1 MRTKIFV
8 AAALLAASVM
18 PALAQTSTSAV
29 TDTGARPGNEIGT
42 GNSLPRSD
50 RASNTTAHDTRTQIA
65 PNLPS
70 PQIDENATPRDYLV
84 VAREALAANHTGQA
98 QQSLEMADTRL
109 LHRSVAQGETNEH
122 SNDPLVMRI
131 DEARRAL
138 GDGDT
143 RLATQIVDAALAQ

>member
-1 MRTKIFV
+1 MCSK
-8 AAALLAASVM
+8 ALALAALLAATVM
-18 PALAQTSTSAV
+18 PALAQAPAA

-50 RASNTTAHDTRTQIA
+50 KASNTTAHDTRTQIA

-70 PQIDENATPRDYLV
+70 PGIDENATPRDYLV
-84 VAREALAANHTGQA
+84 AARKALIAGHTGQA

-109 LHRSVAQGETNEH
+109 LHRSVAQGQTNEH

-138 GDGDT
+138 GNGDT
-143 RLATQIVDAALAQ
+143 RLATQIIDSALAQ